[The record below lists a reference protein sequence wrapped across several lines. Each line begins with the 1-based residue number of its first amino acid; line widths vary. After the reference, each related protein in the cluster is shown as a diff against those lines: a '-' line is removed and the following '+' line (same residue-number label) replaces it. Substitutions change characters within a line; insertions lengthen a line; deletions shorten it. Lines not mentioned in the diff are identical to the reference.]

1 MNKLTSLSKTHFATV
16 SYIKEAINLG
26 NLTLKI
32 LKYIMIINLVL
43 SILTGLILLLASGP
57 FFPALLIMLSPLIS
71 NSSLFIIFVNIKQ
84 RNAIIL
90 INAVYEHDGVKENEA
105 IK

>member
-16 SYIKEAINLG
+16 SYIKEAINIG

-32 LKYIMIINLVL
+32 LKYIMIINLIL
-43 SILTGLILLLASGP
+43 SILAGLIILLFNGTVL
-57 FFPALLIMLSPLIS
+57 FALLIMLSPLIS
-71 NSSLFIIFVNIKQ
+71 NSSLFIIFVTIKQ

-90 INAVYEHDGVKENEA
+90 INAIYEDDGK
-105 IK
+105 